1 MREKFSAV
9 VRKPVFTFSFNR
21 STPITRDLYM
31 KLCKAR
37 DSKAIILST
46 PTSVKSFMLKFVE
59 MMRHLE
65 RSKTGRQEPQQSGM
79 FLSRI
84 AQRFRQQSVVTEL
97 TVNPEDVYYCTEI
110 LKLFKEGV
118 LLLDEVDLILH
129 PLKSELNWPI
139 GEKQPLD
146 FTRSKKFGIGLRWD
160 AQWHLM
166 VSLILGIFI
175 HMTYLDML
183 AQFLPLPIQDA
194 IFYAS
199 TKNMSVDFNDSR
211 EAITILDSIAAAIQ
225 RGVAENKLQHTP
237 HIVLLDRDFYSAQ
250 LKPLLVRWQLLYLRS
265 KRLPNIDDRHLLSY
279 MANGPLKDKQA
290 ASAVQVALDDEYMK
304 LLNLSHDLIN
314 IFIPHCLSK
323 INRVSYGLLSKTDL
337 KIAEESDPNMS
348 MARRLAAVPFI
359 GKDVPSRASQFS
371 HPDIVVGLTIMAYR
385 YEGIRMTDFKTALQE
400 LRDQLDGE
408 YGPHHKR
415 PSALKWIAFVEAA
428 GGKVRGPRSKS
439 SLENSASGDGD
450 TAFSAAPAYAG
461 VRPTDDIWPLHLLD
475 LSDDNHLE
483 VTYTLLKG
491 SPLILKYYLD
501 TFVYPLVLENH
512 GEKIAAS
519 GQDLGG
525 DMLFSRR
532 VGFSGT
538 PSDLL
543 PEELGQCHYD
553 EGVDGKIYHYLTSDS
568 IMSSRLLGAEWSVTN
583 VLDSIIKSDP
593 PFHVLID
600 TGALIT
606 GMSNYEVARYLL
618 THGLSSEFDG
628 VVFLDHRDRKMIVS
642 ISWNVLDTGFSIDL
656 STHYFVMPLSFQL
669 LRQGMHV
676 VRLAQA
682 GVPNHRRFS
691 FYDQIHTTG
700 MDIKQCID
708 ARAVITLGKDMTFR
722 DYAQGAFRMRGI
734 GQGQTLELF
743 IIPEVMERINKHV
756 RLLSGIRS
764 GSQQITGQANGN
776 SLLSLGPVQP
786 TLAPQN
792 LLVHVASWLTL
803 NAMKS
808 ENMQFRLLW

>member
-1 MREKFSAV
+1 MTQVVPHALLDFSRGVMREKFAAV
-9 VRKPVFTFSFNR
+9 VRKPVFTFSFSR
-21 STPITRDLYM
+21 GTPITRDLYM

-37 DSKAIILST
+37 DSKAIICAT

-65 RSKTGRQEPQQSGM
+65 RSKTGSKAPPQSNM

-84 AQRFRQQSVVTEL
+84 AQRFREQSVVTEL
-97 TVNPEDVYYCTEI
+97 SVNPEDVYYCTEI

-139 GEKQPLD
+139 GEKHPID

-160 AQWHLM
+160 ATWHL
-166 VSLILGIFI
+166 L
-175 HMTYLDML
+175 
-183 AQFLPLPIQDA
+183 DA

-199 TKNMSVDFNDSR
+199 TKKMSVDFSDSR
-211 EAITILDSIAAAIQ
+211 EALTILDSVAATIQ
-225 RGVAENKLQHTP
+225 RGVAANKLQHTP
-237 HIVLLDRDFYSAQ
+237 HIVLLDRDFYSKE

-265 KRLPNIDDRHLLSY
+265 KRLPNIEDRHLLSY

-290 ASAVQVALDDEYMK
+290 ASAVSVALDDDYMK
-304 LLNLSHDLIN
+304 MLNLSHDLIN
-314 IFIPHCLSK
+314 NFIPHVISK
-323 INRVSYGLLSKTDL
+323 INRVNFGLLSKADI
-337 KIAEESDPNMS
+337 KIAEETNHDMS
-348 MARRLAAVPFI
+348 MSRRLAAIPFV

-371 HPDIVVGLTIMAYR
+371 HPDIVIGLTIAAYR
-385 YEGIRMTDFKTALQE
+385 YEGIRMTDFIATLQE
-400 LRDQLDGE
+400 LRDMLDGE
-408 YGPHHKR
+408 YGPYHKR
-415 PSALKWIAFVEAA
+415 PSALRWISWVDAA
-428 GGKVRGPRSKS
+428 GGKVRGPRKT
-439 SLENSASGDGD
+439 ENSISTGEDEE
-450 TAFSAAPAYAG
+450 TEFLVAPAYQG
-461 VRPTDDIWPLHLLD
+461 VRPSDDIWPLHLLD
-475 LSDDNHLE
+475 LTDENHLE
-483 VTYTLLKG
+483 VTFKLLKH
-491 SPLILKYYLD
+491 SPIPLKFYLD
-501 TFVYPLVLENH
+501 TFVFPLVLEQH

-568 IMSSRLLGAEWSVTN
+568 IMSSRLLGAEWTVTG
-583 VLDSIIKSDP
+583 VLDGIIKSDP
-593 PFHVLID
+593 PFHALID

-606 GMSNYEVARYLL
+606 GMSNYDVARYML
-618 THGLSSEFDG
+618 THGLPSQFEG
-628 VVFLDHRDRKMIVS
+628 VVFLDHRDRKMI
-642 ISWNVLDTGFSIDL
+642 
-656 STHYFVMPLSFQL
+656 L
-669 LRQGMHV
+669 LRHGMHV

-682 GVPNHRRFS
+682 GVPVDRRFS

-700 MDIKQCID
+700 MDIHQCID
-708 ARAVITLGKDMTFR
+708 ARAAITLGKDMTFR

-756 RLLSGIRS
+756 RLLSGAR
-764 GSQQITGQANGN
+764 ANQPQLAAGGN
-776 SLLSLGPVQP
+776 DLLALGAIQS
-786 TLAPQN
+786 AQMPQN

-803 NAMKS
+803 NGMKS